1 MPKRQPTRLPSPL
14 PLMELVS
21 GFWVFKT
28 LAVAD
33 ELELFGHVAR
43 SRNGVTSATLAAMLG
58 IAERPAEMLL
68 TGCAALGLLRKQGG
82 RYRNTPLADTYLIRG
97 KPYYFGGLVTMADRR
112 LYPAW
117 GRLVEAV
124 RRNRP
129 TSWDPA
135 VQQSLFDGQ
144 DPEMLS
150 SFWEAMHSISSSTGA
165 ALARAVSFRP
175 FTRVLDVG
183 GGSGAI
189 DIELCKRHR
198 HLRATVYDLPHVAA
212 IASGK
217 IAAAG
222 LSRRIDTAGGDFFH
236 DAAYPAGHDA
246 IVLSLIMHDWSEA
259 DDRRILQKCFD
270 ALPSGGA
277 VLICELLVNDQ
288 KTGPI
293 PAALMSLNMLVET
306 TGGRNYTAAEY
317 TSWLK
322 DIGFRNIRSI
332 RFISPGADGVVIGR
346 KP

>member
-1 MPKRQPTRLPSPL
+1 MPKRQTTRLPSPL
-14 PLMELVS
+14 PLMEMTS

-33 ELELFGHVAR
+33 HLDVFGHVAR
-43 SRNGVTSATLAAMLG
+43 SRGVTSATLAATLG

-82 RYRNTPLADTYLIRG
+82 RYRNTPVAETYLVRAR
-97 KPYYFGGLVTMADRR
+97 PYYFGGMIAMLDQR

-117 GRLVEAV
+117 HRLGEAL

-129 TSWDPA
+129 TSWDPDT
-135 VQQSLFDGQ
+135 QESLFDGQ
-144 DPEMLS
+144 DPVMLA

-165 ALARAVSFRP
+165 ALARAVSFKP
-175 FTRVLDVG
+175 FSRVLDVG

-198 HLRATVYDLPHVAA
+198 HLHATVYDLPHVAE
-212 IASGK
+212 IAAGK
-217 IAAAG
+217 IASAG
-222 LSRRIDTAGGDFFH
+222 LGGRIETAGGDFFN
-236 DAAYPAGHDA
+236 DAAYPAGHDL

-259 DDRRILQKCFD
+259 DDRRILGKCFA

-288 KTGPI
+288 KTGPL

-317 TSWLK
+317 SHWLK
-322 DIGFRNIRSI
+322 DIGFRKIRTV
-332 RFISPGADGVVIGR
+332 RFAAPGADGAVIGI